1 MSNSPT
7 DKQDSK
13 KGIDILTEY
22 ANGRAETWH
31 VDEDGNK
38 LTLLK
43 SVDYPTMKRPYVEME
58 IK

>member
-1 MSNSPT
+1 MTPSPT
-7 DKQDSK
+7 DKQDNK
-13 KGIDILTEY
+13 KGINILTEY
-22 ANGRAETWH
+22 VNGRAETWH

-43 SVDYPTMKRPYVEME
+43 SVDYPTTKPPYVEME